1 MATCASGSPS
11 FAARAWRCNSL
22 RLCAASSGANSSV
35 KPWRALALALALCA
49 CALGAA
55 PPAAAQNYPK
65 GVVSLMVGAPP
76 GGPTDFVGRIVAQQ
90 LQEAW
95 GQTVLVVNK
104 PGAGGTIAVE
114 AIAKSPPDGLTIG
127 IETTTHVINPTL
139 RAATIPYETPKDF
152 AYVTQLVS
160 QHVVLVANAA
170 EPFNTVAELI
180 AYAKAHPGKLTYA
193 SPTTGTASHL
203 AGEMLK
209 LDAGIDMVH
218 VPYKGSGPAQTD
230 LVAGRVDLMFDVY
243 HSAKQ
248 LAEQGKLKI
257 LALVSES
264 QPANIRAYPLLGD
277 TVPGFHVSSFFGLIV
292 RAGTPRAIVDK
303 IQQDAARGINKPEV
317 KARLEGVGM
326 KVVGSTPDEFDAFV
340 RREIAKWAKVIKAAN
355 IQAD

>member
-1 MATCASGSPS
+1 MK
-11 FAARAWRCNSL
+11 RYQSL
-22 RLCAASSGANSSV
+22 AFLFGLCAF
-35 KPWRALALALALCA
+35 
-49 CALGAA
+49 ALGAA
-55 PPAAAQNYPK
+55 APATAQTYPK
-65 GVVSLMVGAPP
+65 GVVSLLVGAPA
-76 GGPTDFVGRIVAQQ
+76 GGPTDLVGRIVAQQ
-90 LQEAW
+90 LQEIW

-104 PGAGGTIAVE
+104 PGAGGMIAGDAV
-114 AIAKSPPDGLTIG
+114 AKSAPDGLTIG

-139 RAATIPYETPKDF
+139 RADTIPYETPKDF

-180 AYAKAHPGKLTYA
+180 AYAKAHPGKLAYA

-203 AGEMLK
+203 AAEMLK
-209 LDAGIDMVH
+209 TEAGIDMVH

-257 LALVSES
+257 LALTSDT
-264 QPANIRAYPLLGD
+264 QPPNIPVYPLLSE
-277 TVPGFHVSSFFGLIV
+277 TIPGFKVTSFFGLIV

-303 IQQDAARGINKPEV
+303 IQQDAARGLNKPEV
-317 KARLEGVGM
+317 KARLESIGM
-326 KVVGSTPDEFDAFV
+326 KVVASTPEQFESFV
-340 RREIAKWAKVIKAAN
+340 RAELVKWAKVIKAGN
-355 IQAD
+355 IKAD

>member
-1 MATCASGSPS
+1 MKRCQFLVFVFGFCA
-11 FAARAWRCNSL
+11 F
-22 RLCAASSGANSSV
+22 
-35 KPWRALALALALCA
+35 
-49 CALGAA
+49 ALGMSA
-55 PPAAAQNYPK
+55 PAAAQTYPR
-65 GVVSLMVGAPP
+65 GVVSLLVGAPA

-90 LQEAW
+90 LQDIW

-104 PGAGGTIAVE
+104 PGAGGMIAGDTV
-114 AIAKSPPDGLTIG
+114 AKSAPDGLTIA

-152 AYVTQLVS
+152 AYVTQLVG

-203 AGEMLK
+203 AAEMLK
-209 LDAGIDMVH
+209 IDAGIDMIH
-218 VPYKGSGPAQTD
+218 IPYKGSGPAQTD

-257 LALVSES
+257 LALTSES
-264 QPANIRAYPLLGD
+264 QPPNIPVYPLLAA
-277 TVPGFHVSSFFGLIV
+277 TIPGFNVSSFFGLVV
-292 RAGTPRAIVDK
+292 RAGTPRAIVEK
-303 IQQDAARGINKPEV
+303 IQQDAARGLNKPEV
-317 KARLEGVGM
+317 KARLEAIGL
-326 KVVGSTPDEFDAFV
+326 KVVGSTPEAFEAFV
-340 RREIAKWAKVIKAAN
+340 RIELTKWAKVIKAGN